1 MGSNVLLEA
10 KLAKKIDTY
19 LYSSHKYGDFSVQI
33 LTMFGKLVNLFS
45 LNILNTRVEI

>member
-19 LYSSHKYGDFSVQI
+19 IYSSHKYGDFSELVQASNFYKI
-33 LTMFGKLVNLFS
+33 DN
-45 LNILNTRVEI
+45 